1 MSFEL
6 PKLNYASDALEPF
19 IDKQTMEIHY
29 GKHHQTYTDNFNKA
43 IADFP
48 EVQNMEL
55 TEIFKNLNSLNVP
68 EPTRAAIKNQGGGY
82 INHKIFWESLS
93 PQKEVDE
100 GLKQEIIDT
109 FGSLEEF
116 KKQFSE
122 LALKQFGSGWAWLV
136 RGADGKLKIY
146 SLPNQDSPYTLGD
159 TPIFNL
165 DVWEHAYYLK
175 YQNRRAE
182 WIENWWNV
190 LKFF

>member
-1 MSFEL
+1 M
-6 PKLNYASDALEPF
+6 
-19 IDKQTMEIHY
+19 
-29 GKHHQTYTDNFNKA
+29 
-43 IADFP
+43 
-48 EVQNMEL
+48 
-55 TEIFKNLNSLNVP
+55 
-68 EPTRAAIKNQGGGY
+68 GGGY

-93 PQKEVDE
+93 PQKETDE
-100 GLKQEIIDT
+100 NLKQEIVET

-136 RGADGKLKIY
+136 RGNDGKLKIY

-165 DVWEHAYYLK
+165 DVWEHAYYLR